1 MTNPIER
8 STERAMTEQELR
20 MKLNLLVRTGTILM
34 ESNADCNRIM
44 RNLKRCMAFLG
55 LPEEY
60 VHIHLDYN
68 IIMIN
73 ISDERHSFSKYQRCT
88 HHNIEFSI
96 ISRVSKIL

>member
-73 ISDERHSFSKYQRCT
+73 ISDDFTCKAIFCSNSSIRHF
-88 HHNIEFSI
+88 I
-96 ISRVSKIL
+96 IF